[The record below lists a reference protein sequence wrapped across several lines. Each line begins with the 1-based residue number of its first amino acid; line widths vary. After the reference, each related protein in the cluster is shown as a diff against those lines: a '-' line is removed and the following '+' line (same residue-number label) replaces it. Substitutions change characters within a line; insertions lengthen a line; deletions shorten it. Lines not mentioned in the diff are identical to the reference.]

1 MLCFVVNDPLLEQK
15 IVPLAIVVVSSFKN
29 SLMPKKTSL
38 IHTKIVL
45 QFLQATHLSG
55 ENFWTDLPCIN
66 PLPHP
71 TESMGDTPNMVITY
85 MLEQEGEVNV
95 WQAVHNFAPCLDL
108 P

>member
-29 SLMPKKTSL
+29 SLMPKKPKL

-55 ENFWTDLPCIN
+55 ENLNRFAVYQ
-66 PLPHP
+66 PL
-71 TESMGDTPNMVITY
+71 TPPY
-85 MLEQEGEVNV
+85 GVNG
-95 WQAVHNFAPCLDL
+95 
-108 P
+108 

>member
-45 QFLQATHLSG
+45 QFRQATHLSG
-55 ENFWTDLPCIN
+55 ENF
-66 PLPHP
+66 
-71 TESMGDTPNMVITY
+71 
-85 MLEQEGEVNV
+85 
-95 WQAVHNFAPCLDL
+95 
-108 P
+108 